1 MSVYMLLQVLT
12 LLALLALGVYYRR
25 RRLVL
30 LVEPTRRR
38 ARGLLGVGGTL
49 MLLLAWLLLRDLAA
63 THGHV
68 FAGGLTAILLS
79 VVRVDRHLAEC
90 RSGPD
95 VGAGRLGHGRGGW
108 PVLVRFRDQAP
119 GYPDR

>member
-79 VVRVDRHLAEC
+79 VVAAPMLVL
-90 RSGPD
+90 
-95 VGAGRLGHGRGGW
+95 VGTVMVVVAGRYSFDSVIKLLDTLTGEPRQ
-108 PVLVRFRDQAP
+108 RR
-119 GYPDR
+119 